1 MIVEFIYTSTR
12 RQKKTAVRHVLVL
25 DPRFR
30 RSDGKGG
37 LYLWGIDLA
46 ELTPAQFQMAIN
58 RFSILAAGPKS
69 VDKKHKMEIPIVD
82 IPGGTGLQRYNLIRT
97 VPILLKNYRSFD
109 IMKIPSYRVVQYN
122 FVDINLYD
130 PSKYENALLKKGLI
144 EVKEGEYTDIESSID
159 SKKQFGKKKPTTQED
174 AKERKQQSK
183 VNIDAAKESAPESP
197 QS

>member
-1 MIVEFIYTSTR
+1 
-12 RQKKTAVRHVLVL
+12 
-25 DPRFR
+25 
-30 RSDGKGG
+30 
-37 LYLWGIDLA
+37 
-46 ELTPAQFQMAIN
+46 
-58 RFSILAAGPKS
+58 
-69 VDKKHKMEIPIVD
+69 
-82 IPGGTGLQRYNLIRT
+82 
-97 VPILLKNYRSFD
+97 
-109 IMKIPSYRVVQYN
+109 MKIPSYRVVQYN